1 MDPEH
6 TADLFSHD
14 PDVQAGA
21 LAGMAGMFKSL
32 TEHPGWAAYAAYV
45 ERLISTKAVNSYS
58 APPDE
63 ADYQYTR
70 GYLAGLADSIHSA
83 ENLALRGAQA
93 IAAEKEEPEKPTER
107 RSNVSLSGR
116 GGV

>member
-1 MDPEH
+1 MDPEQ
-6 TADLFSHD
+6 TADLFSND
-14 PDVQAGA
+14 PDVQSGA
-21 LAGMAGMFKSL
+21 LAGMAGLFKSL
-32 TEHPGWAAYAAYV
+32 TEHPGWAVYGAFV
-45 ERLISTKAVNSYS
+45 ERLISAKAVESYS

-63 ADYQYTR
+63 ANHHYTR

-93 IAAEKEEPEKPTER
+93 IAADVEEEKPAKR
-107 RSNVSLSGR
+107 QSHLSLSGR